1 MQIWQIRTIII
12 ILTNLKKKVK
22 GKRVC
27 IIKPLEQATFLKR
40 KSARVITV
48 DNGGMPIDLY
58 CPNYSLL
65 TNCAILGTRVWYTP
79 EVVSPF
85 FSPATWQ
92 ISEVDYGKLTLVNQN
107 ICPILFKEAFRN
119 NIISCMSS
127 RSSAKHAEPGS
138 MKGDLGSAAEMTEAN
153 SNQLKLIEQAS
164 LPGGFA
170 YDFNLKSK
178 DKNCYIKTI
187 CSTFNLDSA
196 NNGINIFP
204 EPSFLDATQ
213 ELYTLIHAKMLGHR
227 AVLCCF
233 IFNQG
238 VKTISLSKQYDL
250 EYAGLLERAL
260 DLGVEFV
267 CYGTKITAEGIAV
280 TSGIDIQFF

>member
-1 MQIWQIRTIII
+1 M
-12 ILTNLKKKVK
+12 
-22 GKRVC
+22 C

-48 DNGGMPIDLY
+48 DNGGVSIDLY

-79 EVVSPF
+79 EIVSPF

-107 ICPILFKEAFRN
+107 ICPELFKEGVKD
-119 NIISCMSS
+119 NIIVLNNL
-127 RSSAKHAEPGS
+127 ENNV
-138 MKGDLGSAAEMTEAN
+138 E
-153 SNQLKLIEQAS
+153 LIEQIS
-164 LPGGFA
+164 LPGGYAF
-170 YDFNLKSK
+170 DFNLKAK

-187 CSTFNLDSA
+187 CSTFNVDSA
-196 NNGINIFP
+196 NDGFNVFP
-204 EPSFLDATQ
+204 EPSFIDATQ

-238 VKTISLSKQYDL
+238 VKILNLSEQYDP
-250 EYAGLLERAL
+250 EYASLLEKAL

-267 CYGTKITAEGIAV
+267 CYGTKITAKGITV
-280 TSGIDIQFF
+280 TSDIEIKYF